1 MSFATVAACMRLR
14 CSLLATRYSLLIRHG
29 PSSSS
34 TSSPLFTL
42 ITAVGVVVNKNA
54 VNAAMCLLLSLV
66 GVAGLFVALEA
77 YLLAFLLL
85 LVYAGAIVALFL
97 FIVMLLDTRGD
108 RAADA
113 AQASAGRARAGHRT
127 GGARLVSFVTRGQ
140 IASPDITTMPAV
152 GASLKLYAFQ
162 LFTTYLL
169 PVQILGF
176 LLLIAML
183 GVIVLS
189 KRFEDWRTSSESSE
203 HRVARSEH
211 DASLAHSLL
220 GFVATLLP

>member
-1 MSFATVAACMRLR
+1 MANFLFILFTVFT
-14 CSLLATRYSLLIRHG
+14 LAT
-29 PSSSS
+29 
-34 TSSPLFTL
+34 
-42 ITAVGVVVNKNA
+42 AAGVVVNKNA

-66 GVAGLFVALEA
+66 GVAGLFVALDA

-97 FIVMLLDTRGD
+97 FIVMLLDTKGD
-108 RAADA
+108 DRPKL
-113 AQASAGRARAGHRT
+113 SGVPLVARILAVGLVAL
-127 GGARLVSFVTRGQ
+127 GLVSFYARGKVP
-140 IASPDITTMPAV
+140 SPDPMTIPAV
-152 GASLKLYAFQ
+152 GASLKLYAYQ

-189 KRFEDWRTSSESSE
+189 KRFEGLD
-203 HRVARSEH
+203 
-211 DASLAHSLL
+211 DIK
-220 GFVATLLP
+220 

>member
-1 MSFATVAACMRLR
+1 MGNFLFNVFA
-14 CSLLATRYSLLIRHG
+14 I
-29 PSSSS
+29 
-34 TSSPLFTL
+34 FTL
-42 ITAVGVVVNKNA
+42 VTAVGVVVNKNA

-66 GVAGLFVALEA
+66 GVAGLFVALDA

-97 FIVMLLDTRGD
+97 FIIMLLDTKGAD
-108 RAADA
+108 RPRI
-113 AQASAGRARAGHRT
+113 SGVPLVARVLAVALVLLG
-127 GGARLVSFVTRGQ
+127 LVSFCTRGQ
-140 IASPDITTMPAV
+140 VDSPDLMKVPAL
-152 GASLKLYAFQ
+152 GSSLKLYAYQ

-189 KRFEDWRTSSESSE
+189 KKFEGLD
-203 HRVARSEH
+203 
-211 DASLAHSLL
+211 DIK
-220 GFVATLLP
+220 

>member
-1 MSFATVAACMRLR
+1 MTTGQFLFNLFAVFALVC
-14 CSLLATRYSLLIRHG
+14 
-29 PSSSS
+29 
-34 TSSPLFTL
+34 
-42 ITAVGVVVNKNA
+42 AVGVVVNKNA
-54 VNAAMCLLLSLV
+54 VNAALCLLLTLV
-66 GVAGLFVALEA
+66 GVAGLFVALDA

-108 RAADA
+108 ARPTLHKLPIAARVLA
-113 AQASAGRARAGHRT
+113 VGLVVAGVASFYARGR
-127 GGARLVSFVTRGQ
+127 LP
-140 IASPDITTMPAV
+140 SPDVSKLPAV
-152 GASLKLYAFQ
+152 GASLKLYSYQ

-189 KRFEDWRTSSESSE
+189 KKFEGLEDSK
-203 HRVARSEH
+203 
-211 DASLAHSLL
+211 
-220 GFVATLLP
+220 